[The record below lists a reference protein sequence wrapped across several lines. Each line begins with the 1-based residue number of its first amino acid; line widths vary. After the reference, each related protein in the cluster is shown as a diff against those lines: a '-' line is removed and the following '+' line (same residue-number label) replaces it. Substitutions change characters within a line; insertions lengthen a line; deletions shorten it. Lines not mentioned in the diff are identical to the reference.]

1 LAGSVVFLAAGYAPP
16 GTHRDVGVRR
26 VALGSNPNPNPI
38 RVRAAGYASR
48 VGCCRVR
55 KSCRVRSQGWVLPG
69 THLRAAGYAP
79 RSRGFGFP
87 EQAAGPDWAAQ
98 GVSEGPVGWVR
109 PWRPVGGGPGTFGI
123 RESIFK
129 FSHTKS
135 RQKFQNLDPGPDSTR
150 KSLHGTRWVYVGGE
164 QPESRKRRGAS
175 RGASLCKPS
184 VFQRLGPR

>member
-1 LAGSVVFLAAGYAPP
+1 MG
-16 GTHRDVGVRR
+16 
-26 VALGSNPNPNPI
+26 
-38 RVRAAGYASR
+38 AAGYAS
-48 VGCCRVR
+48 CRVR
-55 KSCRVRSQGWVLPG
+55 TWGWVLPG
-69 THLRAAGYAP
+69 TRCRVRKHCRVRTRGWELPGTQPGLGAAGYAP

-109 PWRPVGGGPGTFGI
+109 PWGPVGGGPGTFGI

-164 QPESRKRRGAS
+164 QPESRKRRGTS

-184 VFQRLGPR
+184 VFQRLGPRWPWCGDGF

>member
-1 LAGSVVFLAAGYAPP
+1 MGTAGYALPGTQALPGTHLGLGAAGYA
-16 GTHRDVGVRR
+16 
-26 VALGSNPNPNPI
+26 A
-38 RVRAAGYASR
+38 R
-48 VGCCRVR
+48 VGC
-55 KSCRVRSQGWVLPG
+55 CRVRSQGWVLPG

-109 PWRPVGGGPGTFGI
+109 PWGPVGGDPGTFGI

-164 QPESRKRRGAS
+164 QPESRKRRGTS

-184 VFQRLGPR
+184 VFQRLGPRWPWCGDGF